1 MILLS
6 VLAIVLTMM
15 IYVNGVSV
23 TIDTKD
29 GKSG

>member
-15 IYVNGVSV
+15 IYVNGVRV

-29 GKSG
+29 GESG